1 MDQETNHRIMFSLLN
16 RDFNDFFERDPYYS
30 ACVSAADETSYDP
43 KPKGADFIDKAP
55 KKLEKGL

>member
-1 MDQETNHRIMFSLLN
+1 MFNLLN

-30 ACVSAADETSYDP
+30 ACVSAADETNYDP
-43 KPKGADFIDKAP
+43 KPKGLDFIEKAP